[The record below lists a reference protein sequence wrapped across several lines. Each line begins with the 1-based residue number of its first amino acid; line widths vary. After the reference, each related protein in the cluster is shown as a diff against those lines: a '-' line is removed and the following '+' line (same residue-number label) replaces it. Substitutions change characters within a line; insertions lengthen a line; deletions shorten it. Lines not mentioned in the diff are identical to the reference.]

1 MNKTL
6 IAIAFLSLI
15 LATLAGNVVL
25 AIAAPEQLPAFNGSA
40 VTILGTGTAA
50 LVTIYG
56 LGKQGQQL
64 EQIKSQTNGTLTK
77 AYAER
82 DAYAEENVRL
92 RVELAATGAASD
104 VQGRHE
110 G

>member
-64 EQIKSQTNGTLTK
+64 EQIKTQTNGTLSK
-77 AYAER
+77 LL
-82 DAYAEENVRL
+82 EENSAL
-92 RVELAATGAASD
+92 RDQLAATGSTPSTGNH
-104 VQGRHE
+104 V
-110 G
+110 